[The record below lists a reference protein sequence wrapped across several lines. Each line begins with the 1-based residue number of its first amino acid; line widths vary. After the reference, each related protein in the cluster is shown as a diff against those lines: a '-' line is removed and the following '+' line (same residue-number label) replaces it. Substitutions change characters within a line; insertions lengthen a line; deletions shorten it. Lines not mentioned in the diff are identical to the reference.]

1 MESSKWEKDTS
12 PYIVFTCSK
21 CEQYIY
27 VKSTQKTKKCL
38 RCNRTH
44 QVKNITWGMI
54 VKGMTAAVN
63 TVKERQNEL
72 ALKELGELP
81 DLHTHTD
88 FSIASSIDDAMPAL
102 VKNRNKNLQEGE
114 GYDERFKEGL
124 KQLSKM
130 YKQLPDYLIK
140 MMVEEK
146 SIPSNEGELL
156 IRKYVQLGV
165 LIPLKTNYFKIKI
178 AK

>member
-1 MESSKWEKDTS
+1 MRALEDQIKIDEDLLKD
-12 PYIVFTCSK
+12 
-21 CEQYIY
+21 
-27 VKSTQKTKKCL
+27 KK
-38 RCNRTH
+38 
-44 QVKNITWGMI
+44 
-54 VKGMTAAVN
+54 
-63 TVKERQNEL
+63 
-72 ALKELGELP
+72 KELG
-81 DLHTHTD
+81 
-88 FSIASSIDDAMPAL
+88 M
-102 VKNRNKNLQEGE
+102 
-114 GYDERFKEGL
+114 YDERFKEGL